1 MHIAELSQVDNYILT
16 CDENGILTIPSNA
29 SHYLVGNKGSIFFF
43 FPLGHTASMNFLTL
57 SLQLQSSR
65 KQYAN
70 CLVPCLWRQT
80 HL

>member
-43 FPLGHTASMNFLTL
+43 SIGSY
-57 SLQLQSSR
+57 SLHELLDSFSAAP
-65 KQYAN
+65 KQ
-70 CLVPCLWRQT
+70 P
-80 HL
+80 